1 MKTKLSALLD
11 GELDREEAELVF
23 KALHRDDELLNEC
36 RAFQWV
42 GSALRG
48 EDHLEA
54 DLTARVMASLEEEAT
69 VLAPPRRAPWHSPL
83 FAVAASVAGILFVAG
98 AVLMPR
104 SDEAAGRNQATMAAV
119 TVSAQPVRQLAVAD
133 MQDYLIAHQAHSS
146 GTYLMASPQ
155 QIRNVS
161 MVGPEVGK

>member
-69 VLAPPRRAPWHSPL
+69 VLAPSRRAPWHSPL
-83 FAVAASVAGILFVAG
+83 FAIAASLAGVLFVAG

-104 SDEAAGRNQATMAAV
+104 SDEAAGRQTMAAV
-119 TVSAQPVRQLAVAD
+119 TISSQPVRQLAAAD
-133 MQDYLIAHQAHSS
+133 MQDYLIAHQTHSS